1 MSKFQKNFRQKLKKD
16 LPIYIQKVKNSFEK
30 LLKTKLIFSNDKTNT
45 IITIINSINHA
56 ITSIDY
62 TFSQFLKSKKSNSRV
77 SSKRR

>member
-45 IITIINSINHA
+45 IFTIINSINDA